1 MNRHQKHVGIIISL
15 TLFILLILSSCKSS
29 SVETPVPIPTPLPN
43 EGIITGIVNNL
54 NGEPI
59 SDTPVRLAQVY
70 RQDEQGAFV
79 LDLSHSPSSISSADG
94 KFVILSIPPAEY
106 LLVVGKPEDNNYIIY
121 QGNDGKPISFI
132 VEGGKIMDAGQ
143 IKVDFK
149 P

>member
-1 MNRHQKHVGIIISL
+1 MNRHQKHVRIIFSL
-15 TLFILLILSSCKSS
+15 ALLLILSSCKSS
-29 SVETPVPIPTPLPN
+29 SVETSIPIPTPLPN

-94 KFVILSIPPAEY
+94 KFIILAIPPAEY

-121 QGNDGKPISFI
+121 QGSDGKPISFT